1 MAALSLKLLLN
12 FTLFSY
18 VSLHMWY
25 WIQLIHLML
34 LGAGSA
40 DQHVLNV
47 YVCQWVCLCIAM
59 HAFGDGSGTICLP
72 IKTYMYC

>member
-18 VSLHMWY
+18 VSLHMRH

-40 DQHVLNV
+40 ALHVPSV
-47 YVCQWVCLCIAM
+47 DVCQWVCLCIAM
-59 HAFGDGSGTICLP
+59 HAFGDGSGTVRLP
-72 IKTYMYC
+72 IKT